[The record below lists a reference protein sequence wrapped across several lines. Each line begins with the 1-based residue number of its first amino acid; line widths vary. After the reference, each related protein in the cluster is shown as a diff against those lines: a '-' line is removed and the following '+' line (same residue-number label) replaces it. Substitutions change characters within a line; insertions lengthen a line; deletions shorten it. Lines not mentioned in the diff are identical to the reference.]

1 MTQTVR
7 VDRRVREG
15 GGAQSGRS
23 VLAISAAVVVTALL
37 AASAC
42 APSSGEALGGGL
54 AARWPMDERAG
65 ATVMADVSGSGFD
78 GVIGAG
84 VAVGDGTY
92 RFPGWT
98 GNVDAAG
105 RLTGRVPATSGAASV
120 PDPWGALEP
129 GRGSFVVSL
138 RLRSALTGQGRLPT
152 APAASFNVVQKGRAD
167 QAGGFWKLE
176 LSADGSST
184 GRLRW
189 VISDGA
195 SSAIVTSAIRVD
207 DGRWHT
213 VVAERRGDRVALTVD
228 GVSTAVPAGAVRDVR
243 PGAVPMT
250 IGKKPGSTDPRDAFA
265 GWLDDLAVGD
275 LVPGPDVLSADD
287 DGA

>member
-1 MTQTVR
+1 MILTRR
-7 VDRRVREG
+7 VNRRVRHSR
-15 GGAQSGRS
+15 GAESGRA
-23 VLAISAAVVVTALL
+23 VLALSAALAGTALL

-42 APSSGEALGGGL
+42 APSSGRALGGGGT
-54 AARWPMDERAG
+54 ARWPMDERLG
-65 ATVMADVSGSGFD
+65 ATVMADVSGSGLD

-105 RLTGRVPATSGAASV
+105 RLTGPVPVASGAVSV
-120 PDPWGALEP
+120 LEP
-129 GRGSFVVSL
+129 GRGSFVVSV
-138 RLRSALTGQGRLPT
+138 RLRSALTDQGRLPT
-152 APAASFNVVQKGRAD
+152 APAASFNIVQKGRAD
-167 QAGGFWKLE
+167 QPGGFWKLE

-195 SSAIVTSAIRVD
+195 RSAIATSAVRVD
-207 DGRWHT
+207 DGQWHM
-213 VVAERRGDRVALTVD
+213 VMAERRGDRLALSVD
-228 GVSTAVPAGAVRDVR
+228 GVSTAVSARSVGDVH
-243 PGAVPMT
+243 PGGVPVT

-265 GWLDDLAVGD
+265 GWLDDLAV
-275 LVPGPDVLSADD
+275 ST
-287 DGA
+287 